1 MMDINAKIKELLQ
14 KEPDPRGG
22 AAERTE
28 RAQKLLLWGC
38 PPVLG
43 AVTDNRDPECLG
55 RVRISLDALI
65 PGSESTWLPVA
76 GGSRKGGAGLWT
88 LPEIGTQAL
97 AVFTAADRSRGYVL
111 GFIYDRQHRP
121 PEHSTESSAEST
133 VLQTRKHRIEITD
146 EDGKEEIR
154 IESAEGRMRVSIGK
168 SGGIK
173 VENELGGINIKCRNF
188 KCEGEGE
195 IHLATKKTLTARTDD
210 ALKIKAGGSL
220 NITSDKAVNLKGKN
234 IKMSGSKG
242 VTAEGKQLA
251 VQDDKVMGF
260 DVHIM
265 VVPSGN
271 GTTTVPLP
279 HPFIGKLADKLSK
292 DVKIKDKACATKDSV
307 AKHDD
312 SMHMQLPGTIKFQ
325 NNPKKEGKVTGGTSS
340 KVKINGKE
348 AAVIGSQVSTCND
361 VGAQNNSTV
370 IAPGASMPM
379 PVIINPKN
387 TEEWKREQEEK
398 EKKEPKFSSVKWG
411 SSSVEEGKEVEL
423 TASVQDIED
432 GNMVTL
438 QVFPEGKGPED
449 GVPVASFPLTV
460 KGGSVNAKWSYRAN
474 KSELPPDSD
483 PKFVFSAHC
492 AWCNFEKSS
501 NSVEVKLVRPEI
513 TKAEWQDKDGNSV
526 SKVYSNEEY
535 TFEVETKDIEDG
547 NGVTAT
553 VYDKKTERKIGDYGI
568 TISGNKGECKINIP
582 YIDISDKDGCDSYCE
597 VTALRCKSFRSS
609 VVNYPGPEFSRLQW
623 LNRNDEEIDKID
635 YGSEVKITAD
645 AKNLAEG
652 ERVFVYVYRNST
664 ENQDNYCKKLL
675 ATVTDS
681 KVKATFVAK
690 ENKELLEELGE
701 DSEINY
707 IFVLVPQSYPMCRSE
722 DSKEV
727 RLNFVFVINI
737 YDDPNTVNQNDSY
750 ILEDNDGGKKYQQ
763 EKKVKDDMIADDD
776 KITLKFEELKPGL
789 KYRLRYLLENEKKGS
804 VIYNNVIFLNLINQD
819 NKNE

>member
-1 MMDINAKIKELLQ
+1 
-14 KEPDPRGG
+14 
-22 AAERTE
+22 
-28 RAQKLLLWGC
+28 
-38 PPVLG
+38 
-43 AVTDNRDPECLG
+43 
-55 RVRISLDALI
+55 
-65 PGSESTWLPVA
+65 
-76 GGSRKGGAGLWT
+76 
-88 LPEIGTQAL
+88 
-97 AVFTAADRSRGYVL
+97 
-111 GFIYDRQHRP
+111 
-121 PEHSTESSAEST
+121 
-133 VLQTRKHRIEITD
+133 
-146 EDGKEEIR
+146 
-154 IESAEGRMRVSIGK
+154 MRVSIGK

-234 IKMSGSKG
+234 IKMSGTKG
-242 VTAEGKQLA
+242 VTAEGKQIA

-271 GTTTVPLP
+271 GTTTVPLS

-325 NNPKKEGKVTGGTSS
+325 NNPKKEGNVTGGTSP

-449 GVPVASFPLTV
+449 GVPIASFPLTV
-460 KGGSVNAKWSYRAN
+460 KGGSVSAKWSYHAN

-483 PKFVFSAHC
+483 PKFIFSAHC

-501 NSVEVKLVRPEI
+501 NSVEVKLIRPEI
-513 TKAEWQDKDGNSV
+513 TKAEWQDKDGGST
-526 SKVYSNEEY
+526 SKGLVGETLKLHAETKDMEGGVTFRVYDDKGRQVFEKGADIEGDKAETEWNPIDTRQPDDTNDLKY
-535 TFEVETKDIEDG
+535 TFEVVGNRCKTVESSECQVKNPRVVSMEWDKKAVFYGDEVTLTIKSFEMSDESPTCKIQLFEKDYKSDDDYIFEKDI
-547 NGVTAT
+547 
-553 VYDKKTERKIGDYGI
+553 
-568 TISGNKGECKINIP
+568 NI
-582 YIDISDKDGCDSYCE
+582 DKDE
-597 VTALRCKSFRSS
+597 VEMKFRL
-609 VVNYPGPEFSRLQW
+609 EF
-623 LNRNDEEIDKID
+623 EIDKLID
-635 YGSEVKITAD
+635 
-645 AKNLAEG
+645 
-652 ERVFVYVYRNST
+652 
-664 ENQDNYCKKLL
+664 
-675 ATVTDS
+675 
-681 KVKATFVAK
+681 
-690 ENKELLEELGE
+690 
-701 DSEINY
+701 
-707 IFVLVPQSYPMCRSE
+707 
-722 DSKEV
+722 
-727 RLNFVFVINI
+727 
-737 YDDPNTVNQNDSY
+737 
-750 ILEDNDGGKKYQQ
+750 
-763 EKKVKDDMIADDD
+763 
-776 KITLKFEELKPGL
+776 
-789 KYRLRYLLENEKKGS
+789 ENEKELE
-804 VIYNNVIFLNLINQD
+804 IYPKLVYEKKEFSSKEKILFIKIGELR
-819 NKNE
+819 K

>member
-1 MMDINAKIKELLQ
+1 MLEVARKLTKLLES
-14 KEPDPRGG
+14 EPDPREGAGG
-22 AAERTE
+22 RREFNQT
-28 RAQKLLLWGC
+28 KLLMRC
-38 PPVLG
+38 PPTVG
-43 AVTDNRDPECLG
+43 VVTDNRDPDCLG
-55 RVRISLDALI
+55 RIRISYDTVV
-65 PGSESTWLPVA
+65 PGSVSPWLPVI
-76 GGSRKGGAGLWT
+76 GQGRGKGKGMWT
-88 LPEIGTQAL
+88 LPEIGTQCL
-97 AVFTAADRSRGYVL
+97 AVFTAADRSKGYVL
-111 GFIYDRQHRP
+111 GFIYDREHRP
-121 PEHSTESSAEST
+121 PESGTEKRCDSTL
-133 VLQTRKHRIEITD
+133 LQTRSHRIEVTD
-146 EDGKEEIR
+146 KEGSEEIR

-195 IHLATKKTLTARTDD
+195 IHLATKKTFALTTDD
-210 ALKIKAGGSL
+210 TLKISPKGNV
-220 NITSDKAVNLKGKN
+220 NITSDKEVNLKGKN
-234 IKMSGSKG
+234 IKMSGTKG
-242 VTAEGKQLA
+242 VTAEGKQIA
-251 VQDDKVMGF
+251 VQGDKVMGF

-460 KGGSVNAKWSYRAN
+460 KGGSVSAKWSYHAN
-474 KSELPPDSD
+474 KSELPPDSE

-513 TKAEWQDKDGNSV
+513 TKAEWQDKDGAST
-526 SKVYSNEEY
+526 SKGLVGETLKLYAETKDMEGGVTFRVYDDKGRQVFEKGVTIEGDKAETEWTYHWNGEKLDHKPKF
-535 TFEVETKDIEDG
+535 TFEVTGQRCKRVESGECEIGMEIRK
-547 NGVTAT
+547 VL
-553 VYDKKTERKIGDYGI
+553 KIGNEILKDMDYRIILSNGDE
-568 TISGNKGECKINIP
+568 ISGKTGEE
-582 YIDISDKDGCDSYCE
+582 G
-597 VTALRCKSFRSS
+597 
-609 VVNYPGPEFSRLQW
+609 
-623 LNRNDEEIDKID
+623 KID
-635 YGSEVKITAD
+635 QEDLIPGSYRIEI
-645 AKNLAEG
+645 G
-652 ERVFVYVYRNST
+652 E
-664 ENQDNYCKKLL
+664 Q
-675 ATVTDS
+675 
-681 KVKATFVAK
+681 
-690 ENKELLEELGE
+690 
-701 DSEINY
+701 
-707 IFVLVPQSYPMCRSE
+707 
-722 DSKEV
+722 
-727 RLNFVFVINI
+727 
-737 YDDPNTVNQNDSY
+737 
-750 ILEDNDGGKKYQQ
+750 
-763 EKKVKDDMIADDD
+763 
-776 KITLKFEELKPGL
+776 
-789 KYRLRYLLENEKKGS
+789 ENE
-804 VIYNNVIFLNLINQD
+804 
-819 NKNE
+819 